1 MDKKRFI
8 EFELQALLKK
18 ADDNVMSVYYSK
30 FGKSEFANITVK
42 NGSPYEINI
51 TGNSLIAIVAD
62 VTKAMMW

>member
-1 MDKKRFI
+1 MI
-8 EFELQALLKK
+8 TLCQCT
-18 ADDNVMSVYYSK
+18 YSK

-62 VTKAMMW
+62 VTNAMMW